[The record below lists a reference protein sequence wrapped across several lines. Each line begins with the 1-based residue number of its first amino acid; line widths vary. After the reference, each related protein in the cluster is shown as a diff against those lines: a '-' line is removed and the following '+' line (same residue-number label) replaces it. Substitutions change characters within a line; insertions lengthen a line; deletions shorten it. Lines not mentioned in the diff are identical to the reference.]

1 MGLPPH
7 PVAVESEGL
16 HGSLT
21 KNYNTAVVLMVAGTG
36 WEIYQGDF
44 PTKQKLTIVDAKL
57 GKLQIQMDSKTK
69 GFIEHIKGLLTVD
82 HCGMWDDPQVFSSK
96 CEVEIHC

>member
-1 MGLPPH
+1 LGLPPH

-21 KNYNTAVVLMVAGTG
+21 KNCNTVVLVVAGTG
-36 WEIYQGDF
+36 WEIYQGDI

-57 GKLQIQMDSKTK
+57 KKLQIQMDSKTNR
-69 GFIEHIKGLLTVD
+69 FH
-82 HCGMWDDPQVFSSK
+82 
-96 CEVEIHC
+96 